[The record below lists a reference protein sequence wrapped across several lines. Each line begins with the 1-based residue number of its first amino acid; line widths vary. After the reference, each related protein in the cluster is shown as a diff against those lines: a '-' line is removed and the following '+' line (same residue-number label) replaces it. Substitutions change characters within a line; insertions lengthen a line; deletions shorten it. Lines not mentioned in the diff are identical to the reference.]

1 MHASVLAFVLAF
13 VQADASFVEGSWD
26 TMTGNSGTTAPPA
39 PPTPAAGA
47 PPAAAGAEPLLGEA
61 GEQVGVVAKFF
72 RALGDPTRLRLLE
85 FLLAGEHTVSECIA
99 HVGLSQ
105 GRVSVHLACLADC
118 GYVAARREGRFTH
131 YRVVDPR
138 VADLV
143 VLARSLAA
151 DNCAALAACERIA
164 PRT

>member
-1 MHASVLAFVLAF
+1 MGGASNAAI
-13 VQADASFVEGSWD
+13 E
-26 TMTGNSGTTAPPA
+26 PA
-39 PPTPAAGA
+39 V
-47 PPAAAGAEPLLGEA
+47 AAAGAAAPVFA
-61 GEQVGVVAKFF
+61 DTDEQVSVVAKFF

-85 FLLAGEHTVSECIA
+85 FLLTGEHTVSECVA

-105 GRVSVHLACLADC
+105 GRVSTHLGCLADC
-118 GYVAARREGRFTH
+118 GYIEARRAGRFAH
-131 YRVVDPR
+131 YRVTDPR

-151 DNCAALAACERIA
+151 DNCAALAACERIP

>member
-1 MHASVLAFVLAF
+1 MS
-13 VQADASFVEGSWD
+13 GS
-26 TMTGNSGTTAPPA
+26 SGTTAPPDSA
-39 PPTPAAGA
+39 TAATS
-47 PPAAAGAEPLLGEA
+47 PLLGGR
-61 GEQVGVVAKFF
+61 GEQVGIVAKFF

-85 FLLAGEHTVSECIA
+85 FLLAGEHTVSECVT

-131 YRVVDPR
+131 YRVLDPR

-143 VLARSLAA
+143 VLARALAS
-151 DNCAALAACERIA
+151 DNCAALAACARIA